1 MLESVERDDGIE
13 HLVCKWQ
20 PMDISDDVSVPEYCG
35 LHLYDMLELLQGST
49 SAEMENR
56 ALSVL
61 HQGKCVGR
69 QGIAE
74 VSVRIYLC
82 FVHARKQQRAPE
94 E

>member
-1 MLESVERDDGIE
+1 
-13 HLVCKWQ
+13 
-20 PMDISDDVSVPEYCG
+20 MDISNDVGVAEYSG
-35 LHLYDMLELLQGST
+35 LHLYDMLELLRGST
-49 SAEMENR
+49 SAEMEHR

-74 VSVRIYLC
+74 VSIRIYLR